1 MKQFF
6 HDEISS
12 CYKCNVRLWS
22 LRKNSYNFPFHSLK
36 ILRAR
41 ENERV
46 SNINILLEFILSSN
60 WKKEYIYT
68 IHELYIELNLL
79 RDPLQFFF
87 LLSMEELKEIEDS
100 TSPRISPAG
109 TRHYISNFPSIFGIE
124 STPAHA
130 SLRLEIIDTSGPIPI
145 SISNERRES
154 RVISPRE
161 AWISAFT
168 VVSAPWRPRK
178 WRIHQVSHVWLTFD
192 PSNRRVGRHSLK
204 LIRTRDSV

>member
-60 WKKEYIYT
+60 WKKVYIYIYNPRTLHRIKSPSRSST
-68 IHELYIELNLL
+68 ILFSSFNGRTKRDRRFYITENFPSRNAALYIELSIDL
-79 RDPLQFFF
+79 RHWIHSRPR
-87 LLSMEELKEIEDS
+87 I
-100 TSPRISPAG
+100 TSPRNN
-109 TRHYISNFPSIFGIE
+109 RHLGSNPHFNF
-124 STPAHA
+124 
-130 SLRLEIIDTSGPIPI
+130 
-145 SISNERRES
+145 
-154 RVISPRE
+154 
-161 AWISAFT
+161 
-168 VVSAPWRPRK
+168 
-178 WRIHQVSHVWLTFD
+178 
-192 PSNRRVGRHSLK
+192 
-204 LIRTRDSV
+204 